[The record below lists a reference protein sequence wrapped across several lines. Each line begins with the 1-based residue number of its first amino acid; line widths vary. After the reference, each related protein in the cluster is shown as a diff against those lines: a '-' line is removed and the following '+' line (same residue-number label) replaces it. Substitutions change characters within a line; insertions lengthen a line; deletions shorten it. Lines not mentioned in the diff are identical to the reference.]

1 MGIADEPGKQKPVLL
16 KIDEYERC
24 STYLDCLLGEPHRN
38 DKSLKAKTNLEQ
50 YLKYHAD
57 DCTVYYWNKAKGQ
70 YVAINARCIDFT
82 ERAARLFM
90 MRDDE
95 RCFVLP
101 SELGYIMTD
110 LQKGD
115 YIECGQA
122 LFQITPGLFTE
133 GLYRF
138 MVADFQGQAWAYFAS
153 QRETMIER

>member
-1 MGIADEPGKQKPVLL
+1 MGIADEPGKQKPVLS

-38 DKSLKAKTNLEQ
+38 DKSLEAKANLEQ

-57 DCTVYYWNKAKGQ
+57 DCTVYHWDKAKGQ
-70 YVAINARCIDFT
+70 YMAIIARCIDFT
-82 ERAARLFM
+82 DRAARLFM
-90 MRDDE
+90 IQDDE

-101 SELGYIMTD
+101 NELGYIMTD

-115 YIECGQA
+115 YIECGGV
-122 LFQITPGLFTE
+122 LFQITHGLFTE

-138 MVADFQGQAWAYFAS
+138 MVPDFQGAAWAYFAI